1 VAAATASVKVS
12 IDGSVAGLFVLGA
25 LAGMFAGR
33 KLAPRIAGPR
43 LQQGFAVVM
52 LVVAVGLLVKAI
64 RM

>member
-1 VAAATASVKVS
+1 VKVS
-12 IDGSVAGLFVLGA
+12 IDWSVAGLFVLGA

-52 LVVAVGLLVKAI
+52 LVVAVGLLAKAI